1 MVKPLDLLPENKV
14 LQQCRTPLAG
24 TQAVLVF
31 NRSTN
36 IGCHEGVLVVQ
47 VVLRQELLSV
57 GGSIAIVATVDILRV
72 GHFPRHIRTGGV
84 GSAHQPSKEL
94 QCMHRVDR
102 DKDAW
107 SGEAKTE
114 IQ

>member
-36 IGCHEGVLVVQ
+36 IGCHEGVLVIQ

-57 GGSIAIVATVDILRV
+57 GGSIAIVTTVDILRV
-72 GHFPRHIRTGGV
+72 GHFPRHIRTSGMGN
-84 GSAHQPSKEL
+84 AHQPSKER

-102 DKDAW
+102 D
-107 SGEAKTE
+107 E
-114 IQ
+114 IA